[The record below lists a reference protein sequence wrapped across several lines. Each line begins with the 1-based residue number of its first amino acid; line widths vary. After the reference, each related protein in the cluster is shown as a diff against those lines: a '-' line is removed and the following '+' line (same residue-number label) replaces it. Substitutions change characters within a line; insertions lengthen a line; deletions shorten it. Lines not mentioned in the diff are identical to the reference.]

1 MKRREKKFLYML
13 GILAVIILAVNL
25 TIPDKLVRL
34 RIDSAEPEKIEYTIV
49 SWSVRSYVTGFLDES
64 VTLLKYAD
72 DQWVPMPAEERLHHD
87 VGLNHPPFSRVKAE
101 FVPDKTLEAGTY
113 KLCIDGYIGGKKMEA
128 GAAFEIKM

>member
-1 MKRREKKFLYML
+1 MNAAKKILCVI
-13 GILAVIILAVNL
+13 GIIVIIILIINL
-25 TIPDKLVRL
+25 TIPEKLVRL
-34 RIDSAEPEKIEYTIV
+34 RIDSAEPYQINYTIV
-49 SWSVRSYVTGFLDES
+49 SCSIRSYVTGFLDES

-101 FVPDKTLEAGTY
+101 FVPDKPLEAGIY